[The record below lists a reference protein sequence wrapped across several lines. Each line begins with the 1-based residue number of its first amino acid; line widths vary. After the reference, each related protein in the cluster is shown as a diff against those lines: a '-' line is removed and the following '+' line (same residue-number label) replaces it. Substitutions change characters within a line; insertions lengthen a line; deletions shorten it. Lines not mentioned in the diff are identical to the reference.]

1 MIRTALFCAAALG
14 LAACSILPEPA
25 PAAIIYRLAPVG
37 EAVEARA
44 DATVVR
50 IDRPGGS
57 TVFNTNDILVTP
69 DGRRM
74 RAAAQARWS
83 QAIPLQLQE
92 ALVDALGRSPNVV
105 GVLPS
110 SGTRTDTRVFVTIKN
125 FEAKFDRGED
135 QAPLAVVRYTATLA
149 NASDRTLI
157 DTFAVSKEVRAD
169 AINISEIVEAMEQAN
184 DAAMMDIVGWLEGN
198 ARRGTI

>member
-1 MIRTALFCAAALG
+1 MIRTALLCAATLA

-25 PAAIIYRLAPVG
+25 PAAIIYRLAPMG

-157 DTFAVSKEVRAD
+157 DTFAVAKEVRAD